1 MWIPESTAH
10 YGSSSIYK
18 PGRKLISAPSSSSF
32 FTASPFSP
40 SSPVGA
46 RRFVSQI
53 ARLPGEIG
61 VLQSFMPLYSATAN
75 SRLVSRLGT
84 NGDAP
89 ILQDDFDGT

>member
-1 MWIPESTAH
+1 MVPRPFLEPWLVFSLQGRVSLST
-10 YGSSSIYK
+10 
-18 PGRKLISAPSSSSF
+18 PTKLEK
-32 FTASPFSP
+32 
-40 SSPVGA
+40 
-46 RRFVSQI
+46 I

-89 ILQDDFDGT
+89 ILQDDEDGT